1 MSRPHRILL
10 VDDDPSIHDAY
21 AKILGG
27 DAPASSAIADARA
40 AFLGAAPEAEPMSA
54 ASDADACGAGPG
66 SRLECELVHAHQGE
80 EACELASGSTSFDV
94 AFVDVRMPPGID
106 GVETVARLWQ
116 HDPDLEVV
124 LCTAWSDYSHEQT
137 VARLGRSHRL
147 LVLKKPFEA
156 IEVRQMALALT
167 EKRDA
172 ARRVAELLADLREAS
187 NETRAYAAS
196 LETANRALSLS
207 KRAADHV
214 TREQDA
220 RLLEVSTQV
229 RELVTG
235 ALAGLLQGAPGPGTE
250 EALDQARQLLER
262 VGLLEDEALAR
273 TRS

>member
-10 VDDDPSIHDAY
+10 VDDDPSIHEAY

-27 DAPASSAIADARA
+27 GSTSRAVADARA
-40 AFLGAAPEAEPMSA
+40 AFLGSGPTAEP
-54 ASDADACGAGPG
+54 GPARHG
-66 SRLECELVHAHQGE
+66 HLDCELVHARQGE
-80 EACELASGSTSFDV
+80 EACELASGTDGFDV

-116 HDPDLEVV
+116 RDPDLEVV

-147 LVLKKPFEA
+147 LVLKKPFES

-172 ARRVAELLADLREAS
+172 ARRVAALLGELREAS
-187 NETRAYAAS
+187 DETRAYAAS

-214 TREQDA
+214 TREQDE

-250 EALDQARQLLER
+250 EALDQAQQLLER
-262 VGLLEDEALAR
+262 VGMLEHEALAR
-273 TRS
+273 ARS

>member
-1 MSRPHRILL
+1 MSSPQRILL
-10 VDDDPSIHDAY
+10 VDDDPSIHEAY
-21 AKILGG
+21 AKILAPSQAMGSTAA
-27 DAPASSAIADARA
+27 DAVASARA
-40 AFLGAAPEAEPMSA
+40 AFLGGSVEPQQPHAGTEA
-54 ASDADACGAGPG
+54 
-66 SRLECELVHAHQGE
+66 RLACELVHARQGE
-80 EACELASGSTSFDV
+80 EACALAAETPFDL

-116 HDPDLEVV
+116 LDPQLEVV

-167 EKRDA
+167 EKRAA
-172 ARRVAELLADLREAS
+172 ARKVAQLLEEVQEAS
-187 NETRAYAAS
+187 AETRAYATS

-214 TREQDA
+214 ARLQDE
-220 RLLEVSTQV
+220 RLLEVSAEV

-235 ALAGLLQGAPGPGTE
+235 ALAGVLAGTPGPDAE
-250 EALDQARQLLER
+250 LALDRARVLLER
-262 VGLLEDEALAR
+262 VCALETEALER